1 MTINF
6 VTLEMT
12 KWPKNRVILI
22 IKTRTLSQDFLLL
35 IRDMRSGLKLRKARF
50 LKAICGIRYKSN
62 LNLTNLSQNWTIFR
76 ATRRKFVNACFIT
89 EQSLAGLVTKDLPR
103 LRFLPFISFPWSS
116 NAFPPNIKIVWF
128 NASCISLTSAT
139 SSDWKFEF
147 LMKFSQSFPSWLKF
161 GWFLANSNNRNVHEV
176 HVKASR
182 LKLDCWIVEKDEY

>member
-1 MTINF
+1 MTFNLGLKKR
-6 VTLEMT
+6 LEM
-12 KWPKNRVILI
+12 PKNRMILI
-22 IKTRTLSQDFLLL
+22 INCKNKIIIPRVFALIQRHADRIGFKIGNIFIFNLISQ
-35 IRDMRSGLKLRKARF
+35 R
-50 LKAICGIRYKSN
+50 LKAICGCGIRCKYN

-76 ATRRKFVNACFIT
+76 ATRRKLVNACFIT

-103 LRFLPFISFPWSS
+103 LRFLPLISFPWSS

-161 GWFLANSNNRNVHEV
+161 GWFLANSNNRNAHEV
-176 HVKASR
+176 NVKA
-182 LKLDCWIVEKDEY
+182 